1 MSFSQQ
7 KILDAV
13 LAQLQDTTGPISRG
27 QQQFGNVPDRASI
40 QTALDEGT
48 QSRGRPNF
56 RGFTQDIF
64 IGSGQ
69 NDVAGG
75 QPGANLMFGH
85 EGNDVLAGN
94 SGNDVILGAENND
107 VLVGLDGQDTL
118 VGGAGNDQL
127 ISGVGNSLLVGGP
140 GDDALF
146 GGIGNNT
153 LVGGD
158 GVDTLT
164 GGTGVTQFVYE
175 GNVFANG
182 TPALAGQT
190 GIKVLNKP
198 DIVKDFTVGEDK
210 FVLDKQDLGLQD
222 LTFQKGNSA
231 TIAGD
236 GNLIVL
242 TNPFPAAGAAARAI
256 ANNNNITAKEGA
268 FVYFNTTLGLTRM
281 VYSQDLANGGD
292 ISVLANL
299 DNQRGAA
306 GLANVANFTAADFT
320 LV

>member
-7 KILDAV
+7 KVLDAV
-13 LAQLQDTTGPISRG
+13 LAQLQDTTGPVSRG
-27 QQQFGNVPDRASI
+27 QQRFGTVPDAAAVEAAI
-40 QTALDEGT
+40 TEGT
-48 QSRGRPNF
+48 QSRGRQNF

-64 IGSGQ
+64 IGGAPDNVANGQSG
-69 NDVAGG
+69 N
-75 QPGANLMFGH
+75 NLMFGH
-85 EGNDVLAGN
+85 EGNDVLTGN
-94 SGNDVILGAENND
+94 SANDVLFGGEGDD
-107 VLVGLDGQDTL
+107 VLVGANGQDSL
-118 VGGAGNDQL
+118 VGDAGNDTL
-127 ISGVGNSLLVGGP
+127 MSGVGDSLLVGSTGN
-140 GDDALF
+140 DVLI
-146 GGIGNNT
+146 GGEGNNT

-164 GGTGVTQFVYE
+164 GGTGANQFVYE

-190 GIKVLNKP
+190 GIKVLNRP
-198 DIVKDFTVGEDK
+198 DIIKDFKVGEDK
-210 FVLDKQDLGLQD
+210 FVLDQQDLGLQD
-222 LTFQKGNSA
+222 LTFQKGNAA

-242 TNPFPAAGAAARAI
+242 TNPFAAAGAAARAI
-256 ANNNNITAKEGA
+256 ANNNTITAKEGA
-268 FVYFNTTLGLTRM
+268 FVYFNSTLGLTRL

-306 GLANVANFTAADFT
+306 GLANVANFNAADFA
-320 LV
+320 LG